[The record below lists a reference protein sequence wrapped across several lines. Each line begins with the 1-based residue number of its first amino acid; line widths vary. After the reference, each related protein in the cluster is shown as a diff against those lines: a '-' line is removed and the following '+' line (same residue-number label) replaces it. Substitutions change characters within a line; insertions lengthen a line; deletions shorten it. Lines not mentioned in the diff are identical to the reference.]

1 MANKFKS
8 KLQANI
14 AFSTP
19 GGFANIGAYSVPTGC
34 VATVIGMSIANMNVT
49 TQATV
54 DIQVNKGTGP
64 AGNIRLLQA
73 APVPIGGALVA
84 VGGDQKVVLEVNQSM
99 QVKATT
105 GNVDVIMSILESDQ
119 T

>member
-64 AGNIRLLQA
+64 TGNIRLLQA

-84 VGGDQKVVLEVNQSM
+84 VLEVNQSM